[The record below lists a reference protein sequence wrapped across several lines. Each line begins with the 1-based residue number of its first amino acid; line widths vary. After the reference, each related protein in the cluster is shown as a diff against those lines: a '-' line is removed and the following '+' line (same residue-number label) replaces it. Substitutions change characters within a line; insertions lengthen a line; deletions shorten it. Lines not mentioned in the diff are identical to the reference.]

1 MNYSVKQFTK
11 AAINYNSITL
21 CGINAPVHRFSGS
34 SMFTFVND
42 ELLLKKEMTDNRKF
56 EEPFKNDIL
65 SQLTLPLEYNE
76 TEITHKTYKLNKKII
91 SRKLMA
97 FNYSQ
102 LANEKLNF
110 FTISF
115 PAQTSDD
122 VAFRTLNT
130 VLTRLRKGYQISDAA
145 TSLLLN
151 FAPSQTD
158 KWYKYVTSLTTSK
171 IFQQLKNYIWIS
183 ERQEN
188 GTIHFHIVT
197 SETIN
202 VLIFNYFTAIS
213 LFNNL
218 AKYQP
223 ALDISHLSREKYNG
237 VDIAKTKQSK
247 SNVTNV
253 RKYLTKYITK
263 NNSIFN
269 RFCWHCSRAVSAL
282 FTTKEF
288 EISEINNQSF
298 PIDINKKADY
308 YNVSEYFTILIFN
321 NLDYKTIFHDLISI
335 NNDIINSFFT

>member
-1 MNYSVKQFTK
+1 MNYSTKQFTK
-11 AAINYNSITL
+11 AVLNYNSVTL

-42 ELLLKKEMTDNRKF
+42 ELLIKKEMTDNRKYEKPF
-56 EEPFKNDIL
+56 ENNSLNQL
-65 SQLTLPLEYNE
+65 SLSLDFQDNVNIP
-76 TEITHKTYKLNKKII
+76 KTYKLNKKII
-91 SRKLMA
+91 SRKLIA

-110 FTISF
+110 YTISF

-151 FAPSQTD
+151 FAPAQSD
-158 KWYKYVTSLTTSK
+158 KWYKYVNSLTTSK

-202 VLIFNYFTAIS
+202 VLIFNYFTAVS

-218 AKYQP
+218 EKYQQD
-223 ALDISHLSREKYNG
+223 LNISHLSREKYNG
-237 VDIAKTKQSK
+237 VDIAKTKKSK

-263 NNSIFN
+263 NNSVFN

-288 EISEINNQSF
+288 EISEINNPSF
-298 PIDINKKADY
+298 PIDVNQPADFSS
-308 YNVSEYFTILIFN
+308 VSEYFTILIYN